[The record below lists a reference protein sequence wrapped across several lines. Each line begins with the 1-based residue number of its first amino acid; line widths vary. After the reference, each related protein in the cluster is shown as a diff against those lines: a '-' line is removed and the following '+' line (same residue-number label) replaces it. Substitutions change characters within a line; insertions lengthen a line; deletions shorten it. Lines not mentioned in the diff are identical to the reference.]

1 MPTMDGEVVRPRAEA
16 GRCPRCELCGVV
28 VRVRGVGREGVWCA
42 GCMGGVLPFVGLV
55 GGGEFRGA
63 LREYREGLGSRAG
76 EFEGLRFDPFD
87 EGVRGA
93 LGGLDGTL
101 RRCGY
106 VGVGWG
112 RGPAEGGGKGGGLCP
127 FPAFPQYQEC

>member
-1 MPTMDGEVVRPRAEA
+1 MEGEEEGVRMVT

-42 GCMGGVLPFVGLV
+42 GCMGRALPFVSLV
-55 GGGEFRGA
+55 GEGEFRGA

-87 EGVRGA
+87 EEVRGA
-93 LGGLDGTL
+93 LGGLDATL
-101 RRCGY
+101 RGCGY
-106 VGVGWG
+106 VRGDEVGG
-112 RGPAEGGGKGGGLCP
+112 CKGGWLCP
-127 FPAFPQYQEC
+127 LSPLSLCQEC